1 MTDSD
6 QVPAGKLPPWQLADL
21 PAPPGRRLGEVF
33 RTIGPGAIMLA
44 ASIGGGE
51 WLMGPTVTVKYGLSL
66 MSIAVVAVF
75 LQTQLNLELVRY
87 TLYSGEPIFTGFMRT
102 RPGPYFWGSIYAF
115 FTWLGTGWPNMA
127 GLAAGALAAGI
138 LGQLPN
144 DEQDRG
150 LVALLGS
157 LVYLACGI
165 ILLAGRKIERTLE
178 GLSWFMVSWV
188 LIYMAITVVIF
199 VPLSIWGQ
207 AIRGLVLFEWMRG
220 GESEGGIDWFLIAA
234 FAASSGAG
242 GVSNAVLT
250 NWYRD
255 KGFGMGA
262 VVGYIPTLFAGREVK
277 LANTGKVFPLTPENR
292 KKWKLWFWFAKLDQ
306 YGIFLAGG
314 IASMFLPCVLAV
326 QVLPA
331 GKDLRGL
338 AVAAEVANGLS
349 ALGGPAF
356 WFLTLICGFWILFST
371 SLTGVDT
378 FVRVT
383 TDLLWSGSARVRR
396 WRGGDIRWVYY
407 ALLGGNMVWGVIALQ
422 LAPPIFLFQISANI
436 SAAFM
441 ILLCMHALHVNRTL
455 LPPELRPPLWRQVTL
470 VLCAAFY
477 GTFAFLSVRQM
488 LG

>member
-1 MTDSD
+1 M
-6 QVPAGKLPPWQLADL
+6 
-21 PAPPGRRLGEVF
+21 F
-33 RTIGPGAIMLA
+33 RTIGPGAIMLG

-66 MSIAVVAVF
+66 LSIAVVAIF

-102 RPGPYFWGSIYAF
+102 RPGPRFWGTIYAC
-115 FTWLGTGWPNMA
+115 FTWLGAGWPHVA
-127 GLAAGALAAGI
+127 GVAAGALAAGI
-138 LGQLPN
+138 LGRLPD

-150 LVALLGS
+150 LVLLLSCLLFLLSG
-157 LVYLACGI
+157 A

-188 LIYMAITVVIF
+188 LIYMAVVVVLF
-199 VPLSIWGQ
+199 VPLSVWGE
-207 AIRGLVLFEWMRG
+207 AIRGLFLFEWMRG
-220 GESEGGIDWFLIAA
+220 DDSEGIDWFLIAA

-255 KGFGMGA
+255 KGFGMGSI
-262 VVGYIPTLFAGREVK
+262 VGYIPTLFAGRKVR
-277 LANTGKVFPLTPENR
+277 LATTGKVFPLTPENR
-292 KKWKLWFWFAKLDQ
+292 KRWNLWFWFTKVDQ
-306 YGIFLAGG
+306 YGVFLAGG
-314 IASMFLPCVLAV
+314 IAGMFLPCVLAV
-326 QVLPA
+326 HVLPA

-338 AVAAEVANGLS
+338 AVAAEVADGLS
-349 ALGGPAF
+349 ALGGPVF

-378 FVRVT
+378 FVRT
-383 TDLLWSGSARVRR
+383 ITDLLWSGSARVRK

-407 ALLGGNMVWGVIALQ
+407 SLLGANMVWGLTALQ
-422 LAPPIFLFQISANI
+422 FAPPIFLFQISANI
-436 SAAFM
+436 SATFM
-441 ILLCMHALHVNRTL
+441 ILLCLHVLHVNRTL
-455 LPPELRPPLWRQVTL
+455 LPPELRPPLWRQATL

-477 GTFAFLSVRQM
+477 GTFSFLSVRQM
-488 LG
+488 LAGVPD